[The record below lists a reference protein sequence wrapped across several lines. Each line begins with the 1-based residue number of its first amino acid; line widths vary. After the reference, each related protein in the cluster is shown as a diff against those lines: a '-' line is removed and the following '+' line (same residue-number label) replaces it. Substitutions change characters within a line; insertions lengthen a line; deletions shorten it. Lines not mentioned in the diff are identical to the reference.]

1 MLKVEKIDFLSKDLK
16 IIQLK
21 NHYSVSTDSF
31 LLAYFSKV
39 GKKSNKKI
47 LDMCAGSGVVSLLLS
62 RKTNSEIYT
71 LEIQEELNDLIKKNI
86 QINKISN
93 ITPLC
98 GDLRN
103 IKNIFNPSTFDNIV
117 CNPPYFTMSSM
128 PKIRKKE
135 NHDIS
140 RHEILC
146 NIDDVLKSIKYLLK
160 QNGSFFLVHRTYR
173 MIEIIEKCRKYKI
186 SIKRIRFVYSKKE
199 SENSKI
205 ILLEGNISNS
215 KDVKIDKPLYIY
227 NDNGTYTE
235 EMKRVYDIV

>member
-1 MLKVEKIDFLSKDLK
+1 
-16 IIQLK
+16 
-21 NHYSVSTDSF
+21 
-31 LLAYFSKV
+31 
-39 GKKSNKKI
+39 
-47 LDMCAGSGVVSLLLS
+47 
-62 RKTNSEIYT
+62 
-71 LEIQEELNDLIKKNI
+71 
-86 QINKISN
+86 
-93 ITPLC
+93 
-98 GDLRN
+98 
-103 IKNIFNPSTFDNIV
+103 
-117 CNPPYFTMSSM
+117 MSSM